1 MSQAHVELVRKAFE
15 AFKFGGM
22 EAVLP
27 FYTPDVVCYP
37 VSEWLED
44 PVYRG
49 HVREVEEQVVV
60 LAELTGQVRDSGVP
74 IRQAFGVIH
83 SDFRDG
89 TTGEVRYVT
98 SSQLALEDRPGCRT
112 DPGVATPPASLYPT
126 EHDRA
131 VVHITELFGKDS
143 VLLPGVADVR

>member
-15 AFKFGGM
+15 AFKSGEM

-49 HVREVEEQVVV
+49 HEGALRLTAWTDNFDDVAFEAHEIREVEEQVVV
-60 LAELTGQVRDSGVP
+60 LAELTGQIRDSGVP

-83 SDFRDG
+83 
-89 TTGEVRYVT
+89 
-98 SSQLALEDRPGCRT
+98 
-112 DPGVATPPASLYPT
+112 
-126 EHDRA
+126 
-131 VVHITELFGKDS
+131 
-143 VLLPGVADVR
+143 